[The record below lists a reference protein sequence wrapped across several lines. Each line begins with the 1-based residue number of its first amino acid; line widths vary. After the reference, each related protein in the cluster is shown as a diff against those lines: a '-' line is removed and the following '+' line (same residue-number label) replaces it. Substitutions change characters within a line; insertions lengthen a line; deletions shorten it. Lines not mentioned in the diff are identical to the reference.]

1 MGATKC
7 LVTLMRKFDPVSFID
22 TWSEFNIL
30 EVSMSLLNLNYLTGI
45 DLVCQCDTITICA
58 YLLAGIIRSKG
69 ILLCLEKLSFFL
81 FFPAKVLKESG
92 DKEQKE
98 KESGENIILP
108 LLIHIM
114 KVFNIY
120 QHILTNKR
128 PLFIP
133 KGQKPDIFANSKEIR
148 MLNSFGYFGNDY
160 FYLKIHKTLRSI
172 HENYKITINGEIDE
186 KMFSL
191 LKVCLK
197 SMAILLEVT
206 PFHEYEDRSSSL
218 IDELLGYLKTFIS
231 FVPKKSVICLEQ
243 LLKFMFSINI
253 ASREDQFRIF
263 DCQYLGK
270 MESSQ
275 IFNSS
280 EKLQSPPLL
289 PAKALNNSSTNG
301 SKLINFLASTSSA
314 DKAKNSTEDKGI
326 KIFEPLVIH
335 CLKVKIIISIII
347 SSFNFI
353 IYFFLSK
360 AFYEVGFKCAI
371 CNFKFDLP
379 SVVFECE
386 LLPIGCQ

>member
-1 MGATKC
+1 
-7 LVTLMRKFDPVSFID
+7 MRTFDPVSFIE
-22 TWSEFNIL
+22 TWSEFNVL
-30 EVSMSLLNLNYLTGI
+30 EVSMSLLNSNYLTGT

-58 YLLAGIIRSKG
+58 YLLAGIIQTNG
-69 ILLCLEKLSFFL
+69 IILSLEKLILFL
-81 FFPAKVLKESG
+81 LLFPAKILKVSG
-92 DKEQKE
+92 DNEQIDKKSE
-98 KESGENIILP
+98 EGLISP

-114 KVFNIY
+114 KIFNIY

-133 KGQKPDIFANSKEIR
+133 KGQKQDIFANSKDIQ

-172 HENYKITINGEIDE
+172 HENYKITINEEIDK

-197 SMAILLEVT
+197 SMAILLEVK
-206 PFHEYEDRSSSL
+206 PFYEYEDRSSLL
-218 IDELLGYLKTFIS
+218 IDELLGYLKVFIG

-253 ASREDQFRIF
+253 ASRENQFCVVDFQRLGEMETSELF
-263 DCQYLGK
+263 NYL
-270 MESSQ
+270 
-275 IFNSS
+275 

-289 PAKALNNSSTNG
+289 PAKALNNQSTSG
-301 SKLINFLASTSSA
+301 SKLINFLASTSSV

-335 CLKVKIIISIII
+335 CLKVGIISFII
-347 SSFNFI
+347 SSFQLMV
-353 IYFFLSK
+353 FFFPFPSFLRSR
-360 AFYEVGFKCAI
+360 I
-371 CNFKFDLP
+371 QMCNLQF
-379 SVVFECE
+379 
-386 LLPIGCQ
+386 